1 MELGLCDELVPL
13 DELAGAAH
21 ARATTLARTG
31 PLALR
36 AIRET
41 MRGDLAALVRAA
53 TDREVAE
60 QNRLERTNDFTEGVA
75 AYAERH
81 KPNFTAT

>member
-1 MELGLCDELVPL
+1 M
-13 DELAGAAH
+13 
-21 ARATTLARTG
+21 
-31 PLALR
+31 ALR

-53 TDREVAE
+53 TDREAAE
-60 QNRLERTNDFTEGVA
+60 QNRLERTNDFAEGVA
-75 AYAERH
+75 AYAERR